1 MGIPLEH
8 QRVPVLPTA
17 KLQHATLVFGKK
29 QVPPILVWLSRFAI
43 RLVQLPLMLPLLLM
57 PSAKHVQMDRLVLTV
72 EHVLLVLPLLVLHLV
87 LLTHVPVLPTVVFL
101 PVLLLL
107 QSRKLALPV
116 PWIPVPRNPS
126 YQQVVVIHLN
136 LLVQLLLAVASL
148 LPILPQL
155 DLLPL
160 SWLSLPLLDFKL

>member
-1 MGIPLEH
+1 M
-8 QRVPVLPTA
+8 QVVYKLP
-17 KLQHATLVFGKK
+17 
-29 QVPPILVWLSRFAI
+29 P
-43 RLVQLPLMLPLLLM
+43 PLLL
-57 PSAKHVQMDRLVLTV
+57 PIPF
-72 EHVLLVLPLLVLHLV
+72 VLLVLLVLSVHLV
-87 LLTHVPVLPTVVFL
+87 LLPDVPVLPTVVYL
-101 PVLLLL
+101 PVQLPLE
-107 QSRKLALPV
+107 SRKLALPV

>member
-1 MGIPLEH
+1 MGEH
-8 QRVPVLPTA
+8 QRVPVLLTA

-72 EHVLLVLPLLVLHLV
+72 EPVLLVLPL
-87 LLTHVPVLPTVVFL
+87 VVFL

-107 QSRKLALPV
+107 QLKLLALPV
-116 PWIPVPRNPS
+116 PWILAKRKQHQLP
-126 YQQVVVIHLN
+126 VVVVN

>member
-1 MGIPLEH
+1 MGTLYVM
-8 QRVPVLPTA
+8 QVVYKLP
-17 KLQHATLVFGKK
+17 
-29 QVPPILVWLSRFAI
+29 P
-43 RLVQLPLMLPLLLM
+43 PLLL
-57 PSAKHVQMDRLVLTV
+57 PIPFVLQ
-72 EHVLLVLPLLVLHLV
+72 LV
-87 LLTHVPVLPTVVFL
+87 LLTHVPVLPTVVYL
-101 PVLLLL
+101 PVQLPLE
-107 QSRKLALPV
+107 SRKLALPV

-160 SWLSLPLLDFKL
+160 SWLSLP

>member
-1 MGIPLEH
+1 MGPPAKSLPESVTTVISLQLELKIS
-8 QRVPVLPTA
+8 VLWTLYVMQVVY
-17 KLQHATLVFGKK
+17 KL
-29 QVPPILVWLSRFAI
+29 PP
-43 RLVQLPLMLPLLLM
+43 PLLL
-57 PSAKHVQMDRLVLTV
+57 PILFVPL
-72 EHVLLVLPLLVLHLV
+72 VLLVLSVHLVLLHVQLVLQLLVLQLV
-87 LLTHVPVLPTVVFL
+87 LLTHVPVLPTVVL
-101 PVLLLL
+101 INVILLL

-126 YQQVVVIHLN
+126 YQQVVVIPLN

>member
-1 MGIPLEH
+1 MGPPAKSLP
-8 QRVPVLPTA
+8 VPVTTVISLQLELKISVLWTLYVMQVVYKLP
-17 KLQHATLVFGKK
+17 
-29 QVPPILVWLSRFAI
+29 P
-43 RLVQLPLMLPLLLM
+43 PLLL
-57 PSAKHVQMDRLVLTV
+57 PILF
-72 EHVLLVLPLLVLHLV
+72 VLLVLQLLVLQLV
-87 LLTHVPVLPTVVFL
+87 LLTHVPVLPTVVL
-101 PVLLLL
+101 INVILLL

-155 DLLPL
+155 
-160 SWLSLPLLDFKL
+160 

>member
-1 MGIPLEH
+1 MGPPAKSLP
-8 QRVPVLPTA
+8 VPVTTVISLQLELKISVLWTLYVMQVVYKLP
-17 KLQHATLVFGKK
+17 
-29 QVPPILVWLSRFAI
+29 P
-43 RLVQLPLMLPLLLM
+43 PLLL
-57 PSAKHVQMDRLVLTV
+57 PILFVPLVLL
-72 EHVLLVLPLLVLHLV
+72 HVHLVLQLLVLHLM
-87 LLTHVPVLPTVVFL
+87 LLTHVPVLPTVVL
-101 PVLLLL
+101 INVLLLL

-160 SWLSLPLLDFKL
+160 SWL

>member
-1 MGIPLEH
+1 MG
-8 QRVPVLPTA
+8 T
-17 KLQHATLVFGKK
+17 
-29 QVPPILVWLSRFAI
+29 
-43 RLVQLPLMLPLLLM
+43 
-57 PSAKHVQMDRLVLTV
+57 
-72 EHVLLVLPLLVLHLV
+72 HVL
-87 LLTHVPVLPTVVFL
+87 VLPTVVFL

-116 PWIPVPRNPS
+116 PWIPVPRKQHRLP
-126 YQQVVVIHLN
+126 VVVVN

-160 SWLSLPLLDFKL
+160 SWLSLPLLDFKHAGVTAVTGVTAVAEACNNCGCFTN

>member
-1 MGIPLEH
+1 MGMQIVKL
-8 QRVPVLPTA
+8 LP
-17 KLQHATLVFGKK
+17 
-29 QVPPILVWLSRFAI
+29 P
-43 RLVQLPLMLPLLLM
+43 PLLL
-57 PSAKHVQMDRLVLTV
+57 PILFVPLVLLV
-72 EHVLLVLPLLVLHLV
+72 LSVHLVLLHVLLVLPLLVLHLV

-136 LLVQLLLAVASL
+136 LLAVASL